1 MPRPVR
7 SPLALLAAALVAGT
21 LLVAPAATAS
31 ADTLPPPTTSTPAPD
46 ARPDA
51 EAGDTVE
58 LPADAPTMSAYDA
71 ASYSAEAAELPDE
84 LTEAVQRDL
93 GETPEE
99 YLARSNA
106 AADASDVVD
115 ALTASGLEV
124 LGSRLD
130 GTSLVVNVADEEA
143 AATVESLGA
152 TAELG
157 APAEPDLSELK
168 LDALADIVGGQG
180 FQFLAQGYTYVCSVG
195 FTGRFKAYPQPQFVT
210 SGHCIEPDHAAGTYY
225 YESKQSSAGGTPSRG
240 SIIGAP
246 IADQYK
252 FGGGADVGAVGVS
265 PAWGTRPV
273 VSTWGGGA
281 GALGDGT
288 PVTVKDAT
296 TGIVGSPVCKSGR
309 TTGWTCGS
317 ILVVNESYPVYNHAG
332 TPQYVNLTLTDVCM
346 LPGDSGASAL
356 IGNSAFGLGTAG
368 DWVGNCNRGSQPN
381 AISAFFPLITSN
393 GSPSVASALP
403 TWELGVQ
410 VATPTYVRPSFVGD
424 SIRGT
429 LAYGGPRHRVLVTI
443 DGNSFSVTPDSKG
456 AWSLPIPSNLQ
467 SGRHSFTVGAKWGD
481 VTYSPVVSD
490 SYQLLPR
497 PAVERIGG
505 ATRYDVA
512 ATISKR
518 AYPGTAKVVFVA
530 AGSNYPDALS
540 AAPAAVKLGGPL
552 LLTPTDQLLPVVAAE
567 IARLKP
573 QKIVV
578 VGGRFAVNDAV
589 LGQLKALVA
598 DTTRID
604 GDDRFAVSRAVA
616 DYAFPTAPL
625 AYAATGANF
634 PDALS
639 AGPAAGSK
647 GAPIVLVDGRA
658 ATADQPTLQL
668 FAAKGTT
675 KAAIAGG
682 VYSVSTGIEASLKGA
697 GLTVQRLQGDDRFA
711 TSQVVN
717 RSAFTTSGT
726 VYLATGYNFPDALA
740 GGVLAGLTKA
750 PLYIVPRDCV
760 PRGVIADIGA
770 LKATKV
776 VLLGG
781 ADTLGAGVAGLT
793 ACAS

>member
-1 MPRPVR
+1 
-7 SPLALLAAALVAGT
+7 
-21 LLVAPAATAS
+21 
-31 ADTLPPPTTSTPAPD
+31 
-46 ARPDA
+46 
-51 EAGDTVE
+51 
-58 LPADAPTMSAYDA
+58 
-71 ASYSAEAAELPDE
+71 
-84 LTEAVQRDL
+84 
-93 GETPEE
+93 
-99 YLARSNA
+99 
-106 AADASDVVD
+106 
-115 ALTASGLEV
+115 
-124 LGSRLD
+124 
-130 GTSLVVNVADEEA
+130 
-143 AATVESLGA
+143 
-152 TAELG
+152 
-157 APAEPDLSELK
+157 
-168 LDALADIVGGQG
+168 
-180 FQFLAQGYTYVCSVG
+180 
-195 FTGRFKAYPQPQFVT
+195 
-210 SGHCIEPDHAAGTYY
+210 
-225 YESKQSSAGGTPSRG
+225 
-240 SIIGAP
+240 
-246 IADQYK
+246 
-252 FGGGADVGAVGVS
+252 
-265 PAWGTRPV
+265 
-273 VSTWGGGA
+273 
-281 GALGDGT
+281 
-288 PVTVKDAT
+288 
-296 TGIVGSPVCKSGR
+296 
-309 TTGWTCGS
+309 
-317 ILVVNESYPVYNHAG
+317 
-332 TPQYVNLTLTDVCM
+332 M

-356 IGNSAFGLGTAG
+356 IGSSAFGLGTAG
-368 DWVGNCNRGSQPN
+368 DWVGTCDRSAQPR

-429 LAYGGPRHRVLVTI
+429 LADGGPRHRVLVTI

-456 AWSLPIPSNLQ
+456 AWSLAIPSNLQ
-467 SGRHSFTVGAKWGD
+467 SGRHSFSVGAKWGD

-490 SYQLLPR
+490 SYQLLPK
-497 PAVERIGG
+497 PTVDRIGG

-512 ATISKR
+512 ATISQR
-518 AYPGTAKVVFVA
+518 TYPGTAKVVFVA

-567 IARLKP
+567 ISRLKP

-589 LGQLKALVA
+589 LGQLRALVA

-682 VYSVSTGIEASLKGA
+682 GFSVSTGIEASLKGA
-697 GLTVQRLQGDDRFA
+697 GLTVQRLQGDDRFG
-711 TSQVVN
+711 TSQAVN

-740 GGVLAGLTKA
+740 GGVLAGATKA
-750 PLYIVPRDCV
+750 PLYIVPRDCI
-760 PRGVIADIGA
+760 PRAVIADIGA

-781 ADTLGAGVAGLT
+781 TDTLTAQVGSLA